1 MKSSIS
7 SYSFAYSIKNEGATQ
22 ISIISK
28 AKDLGFDAIEFT
40 DLDAENFE
48 KEAELARIIKSEA
61 DRVGIEIS
69 CYSVGADLLSGSG
82 GNLDK
87 EVERICRKVDIAEI
101 LGVKLMRHDATF
113 SFPNGERSY
122 NGFVN
127 VLDRLADGC
136 RRITEYAE
144 SKGIKTMVENHG
156 YFAQDSDR
164 VEALVNRVAHK
175 NFGLQVDFGNF
186 LCVDENPATAV
197 GRCAPYAFN
206 AHVKDFIFKS
216 GEEGCPG
223 EGFLF
228 TRAGNYIRGTVLGHG
243 IVPIKQCVAI
253 LKANGYDGFL
263 TLEFEGVERID
274 FALSQGAKYIE
285 KLKYLI

>member
-7 SYSFAYSIKNEGATQ
+7 SYSFAYSIKNEGETQ
-22 ISIISK
+22 ISIIKK
-28 AKDLGFDAIEFT
+28 ARDLGFDAIEFT
-40 DLDAENFE
+40 DLDAESFE
-48 KEAELARIIKSEA
+48 QEVELAKKIKSEA

-82 GNLDK
+82 GDLEK
-87 EVERICRKVDIAEI
+87 EIERICRKVDIAEI

-113 SFPNGERSY
+113 SFLNGERGF

-136 RRITEYAE
+136 RRITEYAKT
-144 SKGIKTMVENHG
+144 KGIKTMVENHG

-164 VEALVNRVAHK
+164 VEALVNRVAHN

-206 AHVKDFIFKS
+206 AHLKDFIFKS

-228 TRAGNYIRGTVLGHG
+228 TRSGNYIRGTVLGHG

-274 FALSQGAKYIE
+274 FALSQGAKFINN
-285 KLKYLI
+285 LK

>member
-87 EVERICRKVDIAEI
+87 EV
-101 LGVKLMRHDATF
+101 
-113 SFPNGERSY
+113 
-122 NGFVN
+122 
-127 VLDRLADGC
+127 
-136 RRITEYAE
+136 
-144 SKGIKTMVENHG
+144 
-156 YFAQDSDR
+156 
-164 VEALVNRVAHK
+164 
-175 NFGLQVDFGNF
+175 
-186 LCVDENPATAV
+186 
-197 GRCAPYAFN
+197 
-206 AHVKDFIFKS
+206 
-216 GEEGCPG
+216 
-223 EGFLF
+223 
-228 TRAGNYIRGTVLGHG
+228 
-243 IVPIKQCVAI
+243 
-253 LKANGYDGFL
+253 
-263 TLEFEGVERID
+263 
-274 FALSQGAKYIE
+274 
-285 KLKYLI
+285 